1 MAKRFFIG
9 IIIFLFFSTQLLALP
24 SDEKTYKNQQEL
36 IKGEAQ
42 GIAIMA
48 DGRLRLSNDVGKIFS
63 GAQPFI
69 WDMAIDS
76 NQRIFI
82 ATGIGTSILKLQ
94 KSENPDTLAVWQ
106 NAEVYAIAL
115 DNKNRLYAALSPG
128 GQIYRFDRNLKPELW
143 VNLNV
148 AYVWDLLFDEKNNLF
163 AATGDSG
170 IIFKISADGK
180 FSPFFHSEEIHVRS
194 LAFDSNARLLA
205 GTFKNGYI
213 FSIDSSGEGF
223 VVHDCDFEEVSQLI
237 VTEDHTIFAIA
248 MSRKEAAAKA
258 AADKPQPLSLGEDFN
273 LESSVILTEQ
283 KPDLKA
289 LISGGI
295 IKITADGVVKN
306 IWKNRDDEPHSLF
319 FSSSEKSLYVGTGEK
334 GRLYRIDR
342 EDEVSLIDRLAES
355 QIVGFYQAPK
365 GELYLATSN
374 MSAVYRM
381 ETALRTSGV
390 YVSPT
395 IDAVARSQWGTI
407 HYDAEG
413 GDDAGVTFF
422 TRSGNTKLPNKT
434 WSPWIKAKREQRY
447 VAIKSPRA
455 RFLQWRLQLNR
466 RSATTGPVVKN
477 VRVSYLQQNM
487 PPEIISLV
495 VHPVTVQPPP
505 AAISVIDPIMKS
517 IKTRDDS
524 SDDDPMTRLLGREML
539 RQPERDGFRKV
550 SWKARD
556 LNKDK
561 LIYELHIR
569 HQQDRHWWTLEKEIA
584 SSPFVW
590 DSRKFPDGNYQ
601 IKLIASDHQSNPVN
615 AAKTGE
621 KLSDWFI
628 IDNTGPQIEKLNII
642 KTSNDSL
649 QIAFIVKDQL
659 SVIKEVHYSIN
670 GDDWNWVNPV
680 DLVCDSKR
688 EEFVFQIKK
697 PAERNHTLV
706 IRAKDDANNV
716 GYGRIVF
723 GE

>member
-1 MAKRFFIG
+1 MGKFFFIG
-9 IIIFLFFSTQLLALP
+9 VIILLFFLTQLWASP
-24 SDEKTYKNQQEL
+24 ADEETYKNQQEL
-36 IKGEAQ
+36 IKGESE
-42 GIAIMA
+42 GITVMA
-48 DGRLRLSNDVGKIFS
+48 DGTLMLSNDVGKIFS
-63 GAQPFI
+63 GVQPFI
-69 WDMAIDS
+69 WDMAVDS
-76 NQRIFI
+76 KQRIFI
-82 ATGIGTSILKLQ
+82 ATGVGASIIKLQ

-106 NAEVYAIAL
+106 KAEVYALAL

-148 AYVWDLLFDEKNNLF
+148 AYVWDLLFDEKDNLF

-170 IIFKISADGK
+170 IIFKIGPDGK

-194 LAFDSNARLLA
+194 LAFDPNAQLLA
-205 GTFKNGYI
+205 GTYKNGYI
-213 FSIDSSGEGF
+213 FSINSSGEGF
-223 VVHDCDFEEVSQLI
+223 VVHDCDFEEVSQLA
-237 VTEDHTIFAIA
+237 VTEDHTIYAVA

-258 AADKPQPLSLGEDFN
+258 AVTKPQQLSMGEDFS
-273 LESSVILTEQ
+273 LESIVISTDQ

-295 IKITADGVVKN
+295 IKITADGAVKN
-306 IWKNRDDEPHSLF
+306 IWGNRDDEPHSLF
-319 FSSSEKSLYVGTGEK
+319 FSPSEKLLYVGTGEK
-334 GRLYRIDR
+334 GRLYHIDR
-342 EDEVSLIDRLAES
+342 EDEVSLIDRFAES
-355 QIVGFYQAPK
+355 QIVGFHQAPK
-365 GELYLATSN
+365 GGVYLATSN
-374 MSAVYRM
+374 MSAVYQI
-381 ETALRTSGV
+381 ETELRTSGV

-395 IDAVARSQWGTI
+395 IDAVARSLWGTI

-413 GDDAGVTFF
+413 SDDAEVLFF
-422 TRSGNTKLPNKT
+422 TRSGNTKLTNKT
-434 WSPWIKAKREQRY
+434 WSPWIKAKPQDRY
-447 VAIKSPRA
+447 VAINSPRA
-455 RFLQWRLQLNR
+455 RFLQWKLQLNR

-477 VRVSYLQQNM
+477 VRVSYLQQNL

-495 VHPVTVQPPP
+495 VHPVAVQPPP
-505 AAISVIDPIMKS
+505 AAISVIEPIMSS
-517 IKTRDDS
+517 IKSSGDS
-524 SDDDPMTRLLGREML
+524 SDDDPMSRLLGREML
-539 RQPERDGFRKV
+539 RQPERDGFRKI

-561 LIYELHIR
+561 LIYELQIR
-569 HQQDRHWWTLEKEIA
+569 YKQDRHWWTLKKEVA
-584 SSPFVW
+584 SSSFVW
-590 DSRKFPDGNYQ
+590 DTRKFPDGIYQ
-601 IKLIASDHQSNPVN
+601 IKLIASDHQSNPINV
-615 AAKTGE
+615 AKTTE
-621 KLSDWFI
+621 KLSERFI
-628 IDNTGPQIEKLNII
+628 IDNTGPQVEKLKISK
-642 KTSNDSL
+642 KTNDSL